1 MTGKTI
7 FNRGVLMKRVL
18 ILGAAGRDFHNF
30 NVLFRNNPDYHVVA
44 FTATQIPDI
53 AGRRYPPELAGH
65 FYPEGIPIFEEK
77 DIEKLI
83 AEHGIDTVVF
93 SYSDISHQNLMHLGS
108 RAVAA
113 DADFWLLGTEHTQIK
128 SSVPVISV
136 CAVRTGC
143 GKSPVSRLVA
153 TELRRLGRR
162 TVVIRHPM
170 PYGDLALQ
178 AVQRFA
184 TMEDL
189 DLQQCTIEER
199 EEYEP
204 HISQGTVVY
213 AGVDYEKIL
222 RQAEKEADV
231 ILWDGG
237 NNDTSFYVSDL
248 EIVVV
253 DPHRPGH
260 ELLYFPGEVN
270 LRRADVIV
278 INKVDTAQ
286 QRDVETVCQ
295 NIKLRNPKAVVFEM
309 ACRVSIPDSH
319 LVKAKRVL
327 VVEDGPTLTHGE
339 MPYGAGVVAARQY
352 GAAELVD
359 PRPYAVGSIRGTYQ
373 RYGHLTNLLPA
384 MGYSAMQRHE
394 LEETIRRTPCDL
406 VLIATPIDLARVI
419 KLDRPNLR
427 VTYEVE
433 ELTQPGLAKLI
444 ANFAHAQEP
453 ALAGAELGGRK

>member
-1 MTGKTI
+1 
-7 FNRGVLMKRVL
+7 MKRIL

-30 NVLFRNNPDYHVVA
+30 NVVFRNTLDFQVVA

-53 AGRRYPPELAGH
+53 AGRRYPAELAGRL
-65 FYPEGIPIFEEK
+65 YPDGIPIFEEK
-77 DIEKLI
+77 DLENLI
-83 AEHGIDTVVF
+83 AEYEIDSVVF
-93 SYSDISHQNLMHLGS
+93 SYSDISHQNLMHLAS
-108 RAVAA
+108 RTLAA
-113 DADFWLLGTEHTQIK
+113 GADFCLLGTEHTQLQ
-128 SSVPVISV
+128 SSVPVVSV

-153 TELRRLGRR
+153 AEFRLEGWKP
-162 TVVIRHPM
+162 VVVRHPM
-170 PYGDLALQ
+170 PYGDLAAQ

-204 HISQGTVVY
+204 HIRQGTVVY

-222 RQAEKEADV
+222 RRAEKEADV

-237 NNDTSFYVSDL
+237 NNDTPFYKSDL

-260 ELLYFPGEVN
+260 ELAYYPGEVN
-270 LRRADVIV
+270 LRRADAVV

-286 QRDVETVCQ
+286 QRDIETVRQ
-295 NIKLRNPKAVVFEM
+295 NIRINNPRAAVFEM
-309 ACRVSIPDSH
+309 ACRVTVDLPGTIRG
-319 LVKAKRVL
+319 KRVL

-339 MPYGAGVVAARQY
+339 MPYGAGVVAARQC

-359 PRPYAVGSIRGTYQ
+359 PRPYAVGSIRGTYE
-373 RYGHLTNLLPA
+373 RYAHLTSLLPA

-406 VLIATPIDLARVI
+406 VVIATPIDLARVI
-419 KLDRPNLR
+419 KIDKPNLR

-433 ELTQPGLAKLI
+433 ELTKPGLAEKL
-444 ANFAHAQEP
+444 ASFTQEHEP
-453 ALAGAELGGRK
+453 ALAGGRR

>member
-1 MTGKTI
+1 
-7 FNRGVLMKRVL
+7 MKRVL

-30 NVLFRNNPDYHVVA
+30 NVLFRNNAEYQVVA

-53 AGRRYPPELAGH
+53 AGRRYPPELAGRL
-65 FYPEGIPIFEEK
+65 YPQGIPIFEEK
-77 DIEKLI
+77 DLENLI
-83 AEHGIDTVVF
+83 LEHRIDVAVF
-93 SYSDISHQNLMHLGS
+93 SYSDVSHQNLMHLGS

-113 DADFWLLGTEHTQIK
+113 DVDFWLLGTAHTQLK

-153 TELRRLGRR
+153 EQLRRQGRK

-170 PYGDLALQ
+170 PYGDLAAQ

-184 TMEDL
+184 TLKDL

-260 ELLYFPGEVN
+260 ELSYFPGEVN
-270 LRRADVIV
+270 LRRADAIV
-278 INKVDTAQ
+278 INKVDTAE
-286 QRDVETVCQ
+286 QRDIETVRQ
-295 NIKLRNPKAVVFEM
+295 NIKLHNPKAVVFEM
-309 ACRVSIPDSH
+309 ACRVSIPEPS
-319 LVKAKRVL
+319 LVKGQRVL

-339 MPYGAGVVAARQY
+339 MPYGAGVVAARQC

-359 PRPYAVGSIRGTYQ
+359 PRPYAVGSIRGTFE
-373 RYGHLTNLLPA
+373 RFNHLTNLLPA
-384 MGYSAMQRHE
+384 MGYSAIQRHE

-419 KLDRPNLR
+419 KIDRPNLR

-433 ELTQPGLAKLI
+433 ELTKPGVAEMLAT
-444 ANFAHAQEP
+444 FVREHEP
-453 ALAGAELGGRK
+453 ALAGGGR

>member
-1 MTGKTI
+1 
-7 FNRGVLMKRVL
+7 MKQIL

-30 NVLFRNNPDYHVVA
+30 NVIFRDNPAYHVVA

-53 AGRRYPPELAGH
+53 AGRRYPAELAGSL
-65 FYPEGIPIFEEK
+65 YPEGIPIFEEK
-77 DIEKLI
+77 NMESLI
-83 AEHGIDTVVF
+83 AEHGIEAVVF

-108 RAVAA
+108 RVVAA
-113 DADFWLLGTEHTQIK
+113 DADFWLLGTASTQVK

-153 TELRRLGRR
+153 AELRRQGRR
-162 TVVIRHPM
+162 PVVIRHPM
-170 PYGDLALQ
+170 PYGNLAAQ

-184 TMEDL
+184 VMGDL

-204 HISQGTVVY
+204 HINQGTVVY
-213 AGVDYEKIL
+213 AGVDYERIL
-222 RQAEKEADV
+222 RRAEKEADV

-237 NNDTSFYVSDL
+237 NNDTPFYASDL

-253 DPHRPGH
+253 DPHRAGH
-260 ELLYFPGEVN
+260 ELAYFPGEVN
-270 LRRADVIV
+270 LRRADAIV
-278 INKVDTAQ
+278 INKVDTA
-286 QRDVETVCQ
+286 DPHDLETVRH
-295 NIKLRNPKAVVFEM
+295 NIRLHNPKAAVFEM
-309 ACRVSIPDSH
+309 ACRVSVPEPY
-319 LVKAKRVL
+319 LVKGQRVL

-339 MPYGAGVVAARQY
+339 MPYGAGVVAARQG

-359 PRPYAVGSIRGTYQ
+359 PRPYAVGSIRGTFE
-373 RYGHLTNLLPA
+373 RYRHLTNLLPA
-384 MGYSAMQRHE
+384 MGYSDMQKHE

-419 KLDRPNLR
+419 KLDKPNLR

-433 ELTQPGLAKLI
+433 ELAKPGLAELL
-444 ANFAHAQEP
+444 AQFTHAHEP
-453 ALAGAELGGRK
+453 ALAGAEK

>member
-1 MTGKTI
+1 
-7 FNRGVLMKRVL
+7 MKRVL

-30 NVLFRNNPDYHVVA
+30 NVLFRNNPDYQVVA

-53 AGRRYPPELAGH
+53 AGRRYPQELAGRL
-65 FYPEGIPIFEEK
+65 YSDGIPIFEEK
-77 DIEKLI
+77 DVEKLI
-83 AEHGIDTVVF
+83 AEYRIDEVVF
-93 SYSDISHQNLMHLGS
+93 SYSDVSHQNLMHLAS

-113 DADFWLLGTEHTQIK
+113 DADFLLPGTEQTQIK
-128 SSVPVISV
+128 SSVPVISI

-153 TELRRLGRR
+153 AELRRRGLR

-170 PYGDLALQ
+170 PYGDLAAQ

-184 TMEDL
+184 TLEDL
-189 DLQQCTIEER
+189 DLHQCTIEER

-204 HISQGTVVY
+204 HISKGTVVY

-237 NNDTSFYVSDL
+237 NNDTPFYVSDL

-260 ELLYFPGEVN
+260 ELAYFPGEVN

-278 INKVDTAQ
+278 INKIDTAE
-286 QRDVETVCQ
+286 QRDVETVRQ
-295 NIKLRNPKAVVFEM
+295 NIKLHNPKAVVLEM
-309 ACRVSIPDSH
+309 ACRVLVPEPC
-319 LVKAKRVL
+319 LVKGQRVL

-339 MPYGAGVVAARQY
+339 MPYGAGVVAARQC

-359 PRPYAVGSIRGTYQ
+359 SRPYAIGSIRGTYE
-373 RYGHLTNLLPA
+373 RYRHLTNLLPA
-384 MGYSAMQRHE
+384 MGYSAIQRHE

-419 KLDRPNLR
+419 KIDRPNLR

-433 ELTQPGLAKLI
+433 ELTKPGLAEMLAK
-444 ANFAHAQEP
+444 FAREHEP
-453 ALAGAELGGRK
+453 ALAGAGK